1 MKKII
6 PISKLRVGQK
16 FRFIPDD
23 WFGPAKLIE
32 KKWRREF
39 PYTNNSSSP
48 AKSIWLIDIKFHGRV
63 VNSPGIT
70 YGMRDTTKVKLISEK
85 DWQSRWEK

>member
-23 WFGPAKLIE
+23 WFGPAKLI
-32 KKWRREF
+32 KKVNTGD
-39 PYTNNSSSP
+39 YSSNRY
-48 AKSIWLIDIKFHGRV
+48 AYYDIRFDARV
-63 VNSPGIT
+63 VNSPGT
-70 YGMRDTTKVKLISEK
+70 MYSVKGDTKIKLISEK
-85 DWQSRWEK
+85 EWQKRWEK